1 MNKVILIFLCILSVF
16 VLNFQAYGENKP
28 AKTSPVTQIQDNVI
42 KKGEV
47 LTLERCLDIAFNN
60 NPNIDLA
67 KNTTKIYQSKIG
79 QAKSSYFPQLNL
91 GSGYGRQNSITNSS
105 TDKNNNQYSGNINVN
120 QLVYDFGKTP
130 TKTKIQKLNL
140 NSATYDVDD
149 ITVQIAYNVKQAYY
163 SALLAKINKDI
174 FIQSINQNEKHLKQ
188 AKAFFE
194 IGTRSKIDVTTAEV
208 NLSNVK
214 LNYIKANNAY
224 KVAIA
229 GLSNA
234 MGIYEAPEYDIAD
247 TVNFNRPKNII
258 NKDIKV
264 SNKNN
269 SKSSN
274 TLVKN
279 TVLKSAI
286 EKHSIIGDL
295 SFKKFDITLEEA
307 VKKAFDNRPDLK
319 SLVTKETI
327 ATESI
332 KLAKKDY
339 LPALTSYANYGLGG
353 QEFPLDNGWSFGA
366 NVNIP
371 VFNGLL
377 TKNIVNEARANL
389 DVAKSNI
396 EILKQNIYLQVQQ
409 AYINLIEAEKTIPIT
424 ELTVKQAKENFDLAN
439 GRYNVGV
446 GSSIEVNDAEISYN
460 NAQLSYVQA
469 FYDYNTAYI
478 NLENAM
484 GVK

>member
-1 MNKVILIFLCILSVF
+1 MNKVKIIFLSVF
-16 VLNFQAYGENKP
+16 LIFAMNIQAYGENKP
-28 AKTSPVTQIQDNVI
+28 AKTSPVEQTQDNTI

-79 QAKSSYFPQLNL
+79 QAKSGYFPQLNVA
-91 GSGYGRQNSITNSS
+91 SGYGRQNSITNSS
-105 TDKNNNQYSGNINVN
+105 SDNDNNLYSGNVNVN
-120 QLVYDFGKTP
+120 QLIYDFGKTQ

-140 NSATYDVDD
+140 NASTSDVDD
-149 ITVQIAYNVKQAYY
+149 ITVKIAFNVKQAYY

-174 FIQSINQNEKHLKQ
+174 FTQSINQNEKHLKQ

-194 IGTRSKIDVTTAEV
+194 IGIRSKIDVTTADV
-208 NLSNVK
+208 NLSNIK
-214 LNYIKANNAY
+214 LNYLKASNTY
-224 KVAIA
+224 KIAIA
-229 GLSNA
+229 NLNNA
-234 MGIYEAPEYDIAD
+234 MGLYEAPEYDISD
-247 TVNFNRPKNII
+247 TVNFNRPKNIT

-264 SNKNN
+264 AYT
-269 SKSSN
+269 KSSN
-274 TLVKN
+274 TAAKG
-279 TVLKSAI
+279 TILKSAV

-307 VKKAFDNRPDLK
+307 VKKAFENRPDLK
-319 SLVTKETI
+319 STITKETI
-327 ATESI
+327 ANESV

-339 LPALTSYANYGLGG
+339 MPALTSYANYGVGG
-353 QEFPLDNGWSFGA
+353 QQFPLDNGWSFGA

-377 TKNIVNEARANL
+377 TKNQVNEAKANL

-409 AYINLIEAEKTIPIT
+409 AYINLVESEKIIPIT
-424 ELTVKQAKENFDLAN
+424 EVTVKQARENFELAN

-446 GSSIEVNDAEISYN
+446 GSSIEINDAETSYN

-469 FYDYNTAYI
+469 FYDYNMAYI